1 VAKQLKARGLRAR
14 VREMRAVVVRADTSL
29 SLLQAAFWAALI
41 AIPLIVV
48 LRARRRRAHHPLAG
62 PGDDKP
68 PGYENPTPLDT
79 TGRDGQNA
87 LQ

>member
-1 VAKQLKARGLRAR
+1 VAKQMKVRPLPAR
-14 VREMRAVVVRADTSL
+14 VREMRAVVVRTNTSL

-79 TGRDGQNA
+79 TGHDVRTA